1 MKPKIRLLIVED
13 EGLVAH
19 DIETM
24 AQRAGYEVCGLAT
37 SGQEALELASRLKPD
52 IALIDIILKGP
63 LDGIEV
69 AQKIWEEL
77 EIPAIYVTAY
87 ADELTLH
94 RARETSPFGYILK
107 PFDER
112 ELRVNIEMALFK
124 SQLELKL
131 RERENYLATI
141 LRTIGDA
148 VIAADAQGR
157 VTYLNPTAE
166 KLTGW
171 KAGEALSQPLENV
184 LQFINVQSS
193 SENPEVFLQS
203 KTGQLTPVEYIL
215 SPLKL
220 KSPVINGKVIVVRDI
235 TERLRA
241 EKEIFQGW
249 QRLQQ
254 ALEGTIQA
262 LALTIEI
269 RDPYTAGHQR
279 RVSELASAMAEVMGL
294 SSDQVQ
300 GIKVAGD
307 IHDIG
312 KISVPAEILSRPT
325 KLNEVEFGLIKT
337 HPQVG
342 YEILK
347 NIDFPWPIAQI
358 VLEHHE
364 RMDGSGYPG
373 GLKGEDILMEA
384 RLIAVAD
391 TVEAMA
397 SHRPYRPSLGI
408 EKALVEILKY
418 KGILYDSE
426 AVDACLRLFRR
437 ERFQWSDKGVSRQ

>member
-37 SGQEALELASRLKPD
+37 SGEEALQLASSLKPD
-52 IALIDIILKGP
+52 VALIDIILKGP

-69 AQKIWEEL
+69 AQKIWGEL

-87 ADELTLH
+87 ADELTLN
-94 RARETSPFGYILK
+94 RARETAPFGYILK

-131 RERENYLATI
+131 REREHYLATI

-148 VIAADAQGR
+148 VIAADGQGR
-157 VTYLNPTAE
+157 VTYLNPAAE

-171 KAGEALSQPLENV
+171 KTSDALSQSLENV
-184 LQFINVQSS
+184 FQPINFQAL
-193 SENPEVFLQS
+193 SELPEVFLKS
-203 KTGQLTPVEYIL
+203 KTGQLTPVEYIS

-220 KSPVINGKVIVVRDI
+220 KSPEVNGKLIVVRDI
-235 TERLRA
+235 SERVRA

-249 QRLQQ
+249 QRLQK

-279 RVSELASAMAEVMGL
+279 RVSELASAMAEVLGL

-364 RMDGSGYPG
+364 RMDGSGYPS
-373 GLKGEDILMEA
+373 GLKGEDILIEA

-437 ERFQWSDKGVSRQ
+437 EHFQWSEKSVARK